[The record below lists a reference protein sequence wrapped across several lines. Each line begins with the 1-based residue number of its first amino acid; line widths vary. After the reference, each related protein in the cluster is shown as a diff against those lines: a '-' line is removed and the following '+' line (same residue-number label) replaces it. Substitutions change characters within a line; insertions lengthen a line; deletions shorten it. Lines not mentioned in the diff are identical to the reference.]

1 MASAIAHSQT
11 TTRETVRLVSSQ
23 QDDGAKHIVMQSQT
37 VVYVFNC
44 NEGAAGCIVPVP
56 DRPYYLI
63 TDSQPLGKM
72 DMNWLKNW
80 YVEYHEATNMGIVP
94 AWKEWSDGWKKFND
108 NESFMR
114 EYRGIGVY
122 WLVSLTVRK

>member
-1 MASAIAHSQT
+1 MASVIVHSQT
-11 TTRETVRLVSSQ
+11 AARETVRLVSSR
-23 QDDGAKHIVMQSQT
+23 QDVGAKRIVMQSRT

-44 NEGAAGCIVPVP
+44 NEGAAGCIVPIP

-72 DMNWLKNW
+72 DMAWLKDL

-94 AWKEWSDGWKKFND
+94 AWKEWSDGLEAKD

-114 EYRGIGVY
+114 WYRGVGVY
-122 WLVSLTVRK
+122 WLVSLTVKK